1 MLMKLL
7 KMLIAAGAVAFIPA
21 SLLGQA
27 DPVQHLQAVLPAD
40 VAAQV
45 IPIVQNA
52 IAHGL
57 PGEAVASV
65 ALQGVAL
72 GRSGTEVRAAAESMV
87 ADLQAAHDAIAAG
100 GRNPTSQETQ
110 AGAMAMQ
117 QGVDGSTISAL
128 ASSTPAGRS
137 LTVPLAVLGELVSRG
152 LPADNALQAVQQRLQ
167 SRSSDQT
174 LAGLPDA
181 AGQMLGQGMKPSE
194 IGTALG
200 SARAGF
206 TVPASGVSVPAAGG
220 VPTGVPANGGVAGK
234 RPVTPPAGG
243 RGGRGGGGGA

>member
-1 MLMKLL
+1 MKLL

-45 IPIVQNA
+45 VPIVQDA

-87 ADLQAAHDAIAAG
+87 ADLHAAHDAIAAG
-100 GRNPTSQETQ
+100 GRDATSQETE
-110 AGAMAMQ
+110 AAAAAMQ

-167 SRSSDQT
+167 SKTSDQT

-181 AGQMLGQGMKPSE
+181 AGQMLGQGMKPSA

-200 SARAGF
+200 SSRAGF
-206 TVPASGVSVPAAGG
+206 TVPASGVSVPAGG
-220 VPTGVPANGGVAGK
+220 VPTGVSANGGVAGK
-234 RPVTPPAGG
+234 RPVTPPVGG